1 MFFINSQ
8 KNFFRGFGYAV
19 CVLLVVLCAVLA
31 AASFVFGARG
41 TVDVFGF
48 NIYIAQTD
56 EFESVS
62 EGSAVFVRRCEPYD
76 IDEGNLIL
84 YYSDEL
90 TPALGYTDD
99 VRMVDG
105 AYVITVSDGSGSH
118 EIPRE
123 AFVGR
128 ADSSSAFIGGFIRFA
143 RTPAGVLVMAVL
155 PCAALVLYDILRAR
169 RAQLPPP
176 EVEPVFKNVDED
188 KPTSVTGISVKP
200 DGNAEYS
207 RRANISASADKSAAD
222 KVLFTYAGK
231 QHSPAPKKPD
241 IIPLTDRKAPS
252 AESAG
257 KPRDVPIKLTEPI
270 AGAASTAG
278 AAGAANAANNARKQ
292 SERLPVY
299 PERKQEKKP
308 ADGSASVGKTPSPV
322 AARRYLDNAAQ
333 SVSTATAELPE
344 LPKKAKSDSFFTQS
358 DVPQIG
364 RQKPAN
370 RALIDL
376 EDALSSAR
384 HEDADAGRSESSR
397 QREYAGKKSAAM
409 IAGMGSELFTEDDD
423 ARDRERYEVDDIL
436 AGLEKRRKQ

>member
-1 MFFINSQ
+1 M
-8 KNFFRGFGYAV
+8 
-19 CVLLVVLCAVLA
+19 LLVVLCAVLA

-48 NIYIAQTD
+48 NIYIAQTN

-62 EGSAVFVRRCEPYD
+62 EGSAVFVKRCEPYD

-155 PCAALVLYDILRAR
+155 PCAALVLYDIIRAR

-207 RRANISASADKSAAD
+207 RRANVSASADKSAAD

-241 IIPLTDRKAPS
+241 IIPLTDRKADS
-252 AESAG
+252 AEPAK
-257 KPRDVPIKLTEPI
+257 KPGDVPIRLTEPT
-270 AGAASTAG
+270 AGAASTASAASTAG
-278 AAGAANAANNARKQ
+278 AASITNASGDANNARKQ

-308 ADGSASVGKTPSPV
+308 ADASASVGKTPSSV
-322 AARRYLDNAAQ
+322 AARRYLDNAVQ

-376 EDALSSAR
+376 EDALSSVR
-384 HEDADAGRSESSR
+384 HEDADAGRSDSSR
-397 QREYAGKKSAAM
+397 QRGYAGKKSAAM

-423 ARDRERYEVDDIL
+423 SRDRERYEVDDIL

>member
-1 MFFINSQ
+1 M
-8 KNFFRGFGYAV
+8 
-19 CVLLVVLCAVLA
+19 CVLLVVLCGVLA
-31 AASFVFGARG
+31 AASFAFGARG
-41 TVDVFGF
+41 TVDAFGF

-62 EGSAVFVRRCEPYD
+62 EGSAVFVKRCEPYD
-76 IDEGNLIL
+76 IEEGNLIL
-84 YYSDEL
+84 YYSNEL

-118 EIPRE
+118 EIPRD

-155 PCAALVLYDILRAR
+155 PCAALVLYDIIRAR

-176 EVEPVFKNVDED
+176 EVEPVYKNVDED

-207 RRANISASADKSAAD
+207 RRANAAPAADKSAAD

-241 IIPLTDRKAPS
+241 IIPLTDRTASPE
-252 AESAG
+252 A
-257 KPRDVPIKLTEPI
+257 KPKDVPIRLTGP
-270 AGAASTAG
+270 TAG
-278 AAGAANAANNARKQ
+278 VTNAAGASNASNAANNTRAQ
-292 SERLPVY
+292 SDRLPVY

-308 ADGSASVGKTPSPV
+308 AEASASVGKTPSSV

-344 LPKKAKSDSFFTQS
+344 LPKKSKSDSFFTQS

-384 HEDADAGRSESSR
+384 HEGEEASRHGETPRQERPVR
-397 QREYAGKKSAAM
+397 QREYSGKKSAAM
-409 IAGMGSELFTEDDD
+409 IAGMSSELFTDDD
-423 ARDRERYEVDDIL
+423 DSRDRERYEVDDIL